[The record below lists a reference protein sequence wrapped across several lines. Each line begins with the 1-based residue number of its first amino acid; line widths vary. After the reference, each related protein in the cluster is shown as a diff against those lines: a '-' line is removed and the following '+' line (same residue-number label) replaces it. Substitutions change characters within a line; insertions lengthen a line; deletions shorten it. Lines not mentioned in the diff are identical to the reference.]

1 MSTKTGKKL
10 EKLARSLDQASR
22 ISEETSDELLP
33 EQALVDGALDVTAD
47 AFFVFDLKGR
57 PIKWNKVVTDF
68 TGYSDE
74 EISSLKVTDLVAE
87 EYRQQVADT
96 FKAVLKQGRAT
107 VEAEVVTK
115 KGDRI
120 PLEFTCAV
128 LKDKKDKPVGICAI
142 GRNITERKRSEE
154 ELALSERKFRA
165 IFDNAADAIFIHDLS
180 GRILEVNQVAVERL
194 GYPREELLSMTPMDF
209 DSPEFAEMV
218 PPRIK
223 ALQET
228 GAAIFETAQVTKD
241 GKVIPTEA
249 SSRVIE
255 FQGQDCIF
263 TIARNI
269 TERKRKEKELS
280 DAEERWEKSFQTVGE
295 SMFIIDK
302 DLNILQHNRAFAEL
316 LGRKPEDITGKKCH
330 ELVHGLKQPPD
341 FCATCASMKE
351 RRSIKAEL
359 YEPYLGKHL
368 AVSADPTFDSNGNFE
383 FAVHI
388 IRDIT
393 ERKKAEEELG
403 ASESKF
409 RFMTE
414 NMNDVAWTIDLNMNT
429 TYTSPS
435 IKKVLGFTPE
445 ERMIQ
450 QAQEQLTPESLE
462 LASKTMIEEL
472 QRDKDEGVNPDRAI
486 VLELDFLHK
495 DGHMVSLE
503 TIMSFIRDQDDSPA
517 GIYGLSRD
525 ITERKALEEERSSLI
540 HELGERVKELRC
552 LHELSRLI
560 EKTGITLPEILEGTA
575 NIIPPAWQYPE
586 VTCARVTLGGGE
598 FKTENFRKTEWSQS
612 SDITVHGMREGTVE
626 VYYLEERPEAED
638 GPFLSEERILLEVLA
653 ERLGRVV
660 ERERVEEALRDERDF
675 IDIAINALSD
685 GFYVLSVAEQ
695 GKFIRWNK
703 VLVDI
708 TGYSDDELSS
718 MNIFDLF
725 DEEGKK
731 RQQAF
736 LLELLEKG
744 QASIEIDVVT
754 KDGRRIPYH
763 AQSTLV
769 RDAQGNPLYV
779 CGVARDVTERKRAEE
794 RLNETLE
801 DLARSNAELEQFA
814 YSASHDLQEP
824 LRMVSSYVQLLER
837 RYKDKLD
844 PDADDF
850 IGFAVD
856 GVHRMQNLISDL
868 LEYSRVG
875 MRGKPLRPTDAGA
888 ALDHTL
894 SNLEVAIEESGAEI
908 TRGDLPTVIADET
921 QLIQL
926 FQNLI
931 VNAINFRGDDNP
943 RIHIS
948 AERKPG
954 EYLFSVRDNGIGV
967 DPGQSEHI
975 FQIFQRLHTKSEHS
989 GTGIGLAV
997 CKRIV
1002 ERHGGLIWVE
1012 SEPGSGSTFF
1022 FTLPITVSEEQ

>member
-22 ISEETSDELLP
+22 VSEESTDELLS
-33 EQALVDGALDVTAD
+33 EQALVDGALNVAAD
-47 AFFVFDLKGR
+47 AFIVFDLKGK
-57 PIKWNKVVTDF
+57 PIKWNKVVTEF

-74 EISSLKVTDLVAE
+74 EFSSLKITDLVAE
-87 EYRQQVADT
+87 EYRQQVGNT
-96 FKAVLKQGRAT
+96 FKAVLKEGRAT
-107 VEAEVVTK
+107 VDAEVITK
-115 KGDRI
+115 TGDRV
-120 PLEFTCAV
+120 PLEFTGAV

-142 GRNITERKRSEE
+142 GRNITERKRAEE
-154 ELALSERKFRA
+154 ELALSERKFRT
-165 IFDNAADAIFIHDLS
+165 IFDNASDAIFIHDLS

-194 GYPREELLSMTPMDF
+194 GYPREQLLSMTPMDF

-263 TIARNI
+263 TIARDI

-295 SMFIIDK
+295 GMFIIDK

-316 LGRKPEDITGKKCH
+316 LGRKPEDITGQKCH

-341 FCATCASMKE
+341 FCATCAAIKE
-351 RRSIKAEL
+351 QRSIKAEL

-368 AVSADPTFDSNGNFE
+368 AVSADPAFDSKGNFE

-388 IRDIT
+388 IRDVT
-393 ERKKAEEELG
+393 ERNA
-403 ASESKF
+403 F
-409 RFMTE
+409 
-414 NMNDVAWTIDLNMNT
+414 
-429 TYTSPS
+429 
-435 IKKVLGFTPE
+435 
-445 ERMIQ
+445 
-450 QAQEQLTPESLE
+450 
-462 LASKTMIEEL
+462 
-472 QRDKDEGVNPDRAI
+472 
-486 VLELDFLHK
+486 
-495 DGHMVSLE
+495 
-503 TIMSFIRDQDDSPA
+503 
-517 GIYGLSRD
+517 
-525 ITERKALEEERSSLI
+525 EEERNGLI
-540 HELGERVKELRC
+540 HKLGERVKELRA

-560 EKTGITLPEILEGTA
+560 EKTGTTLPEILEGTA
-575 NIIPPAWQYPE
+575 QLIPPAWQYPE
-586 VTCARVTLGGGE
+586 VTCARLTLGGEE
-598 FKTENFRKTEWSQS
+598 FKSKNFRKTEWSQS

-660 ERERVEEALRDERDF
+660 ERVRVEEALRDERDF
-675 IDIAINALSD
+675 IDIVIDALPD

-703 VLVDI
+703 GLCDV

-718 MNIFDLF
+718 MTIFDLF

-731 RQQAF
+731 RQQEF

-744 QASIEIDVVT
+744 QASIEIDVVI

-763 AQSTLV
+763 ARSTLL

-779 CGVARDVTERKRAEE
+779 CGVARDMTERKRAEE
-794 RLNETLE
+794 ELRASESKFRFMTENMNDVAWAIDLNMNTTYTSPLIKKVLGFTPEERMIQQVQEQLTPESFELASKTLIEELQRDKDEGVSPNRTVVLELDFLHKDGHIVSLEAIMSFIRDQNDSPAGIYGLSRDITERKLAEERLREALNE
-801 DLARSNAELEQFA
+801 LARSNAELEQFA

-844 PDADDF
+844 SDADDF

-875 MRGKPLRPTDAGA
+875 MRGKPLRPTEAGT
-888 ALDHTL
+888 ALDHAL
-894 SNLEVAIEESGAEI
+894 SNLEVAIKESGAVI
-908 TRGDLPTVIADET
+908 TRDDLPTVMADET

-931 VNAINFRGDDNP
+931 GNAINFRGDDKP
-943 RIHIS
+943 SIHIS
-948 AERKPG
+948 AGRRPNEF
-954 EYLFSVRDNGIGV
+954 LFSVRDNGIGI
-967 DPGQSEHI
+967 DPGQYERI

-1022 FTLPITVSEEQ
+1022 FTLPTTVREEQ